1 LLSMPSLA
9 DLGPG
14 TRMAVVPHELLH
26 PQYRI

>member
-1 LLSMPSLA
+1 MPSLA

-14 TRMAVVPHELLH
+14 TRMAVVPQELLH